1 MLSPS
6 QTVMQGLVKVP
17 LRRDIL
23 ICVNTSAGVDQGAVA
38 STGRGPSPSCV
49 WVVCVDVRLQLLD
62 GITVWT
68 ELCWKEIQCIFPAF
82 SQNYAKLRRHK
93 STFVSVQS
101 MSYFLLFPVRPRDR
115 EEAGFSTCSP
125 RCGVYVLEWQA
136 WHASQAFH
144 CNVCAPRP
152 TRRRRRS
159 CKQQYIG
166 NVFVTLLQLCC
177 HILFLYCDTLLL
189 VPKEGAAHSV
199 PVMKLAVSCCLRRQA
214 CAQSYTSRHTGTRV
228 ERPSFAEGPLCQK
241 ALNRNLIGRRGRGLK
256 GRRALSAVARLAA
269 GGCVEQHPVEAV
281 PPVAL
286 TAAAVSTCRRGP
298 AEVVGASHACH
309 RPRLF
314 LEGAR
319 GAWPACLPVFAV
331 KPGLARAGRQV
342 STTSRGKRAIGAQRA
357 HGGALVRKCACGAC
371 CTCRRAPKAWRLRR
385 SEAVQQIALRGH
397 ESGTLPNHRSGVRK
411 FSRGACCA
419 RCPRQGILP
428 GLARLAHCHVRRA
441 RCSCRLA
448 SRTKCALGGV
458 CAAGV

>member
-1 MLSPS
+1 MIPRLNFSCWGLNCTSTYLYTAPMCQQELVLMLSPS

-62 GITVWT
+62 GSTVWT

-159 CKQQYIG
+159 SKQHYIDS
-166 NVFVTLLQLCC
+166 VFVTLLSQ
-177 HILFLYCDTLLL
+177 F
-189 VPKEGAAHSV
+189 V
-199 PVMKLAVSCCLRRQA
+199 PVLRYFTA
-214 CAQSYTSRHTGTRV
+214 
-228 ERPSFAEGPLCQK
+228 RPK
-241 ALNRNLIGRRGRGLK
+241 RR
-256 GRRALSAVARLAA
+256 
-269 GGCVEQHPVEAV
+269 
-281 PPVAL
+281 
-286 TAAAVSTCRRGP
+286 
-298 AEVVGASHACH
+298 
-309 RPRLF
+309 
-314 LEGAR
+314 
-319 GAWPACLPVFAV
+319 
-331 KPGLARAGRQV
+331 
-342 STTSRGKRAIGAQRA
+342 
-357 HGGALVRKCACGAC
+357 
-371 CTCRRAPKAWRLRR
+371 RR
-385 SEAVQQIALRGH
+385 SQH
-397 ESGTLPNHRSGVRK
+397 S
-411 FSRGACCA
+411 
-419 RCPRQGILP
+419 
-428 GLARLAHCHVRRA
+428 CH
-441 RCSCRLA
+441 
-448 SRTKCALGGV
+448 
-458 CAAGV
+458 

>member
-1 MLSPS
+1 MY
-6 QTVMQGLVKVP
+6 
-17 LRRDIL
+17 
-23 ICVNTSAGVDQGAVA
+23 C
-38 STGRGPSPSCV
+38 C
-49 WVVCVDVRLQLLD
+49 LQLL
-62 GITVWT
+62 
-68 ELCWKEIQCIFPAF
+68 
-82 SQNYAKLRRHK
+82 
-93 STFVSVQS
+93 
-101 MSYFLLFPVRPRDR
+101 
-115 EEAGFSTCSP
+115 
-125 RCGVYVLEWQA
+125 
-136 WHASQAFH
+136 
-144 CNVCAPRP
+144 
-152 TRRRRRS
+152 RRRLYWPGVTWAHRR
-159 CKQQYIG
+159 CNEMPAMPAMPATQAHTHRTLW
-166 NVFVTLLQLCC
+166 NVYMQCM
-177 HILFLYCDTLLL
+177 
-189 VPKEGAAHSV
+189 GA
-199 PVMKLAVSCCLRRQA
+199 
-214 CAQSYTSRHTGTRV
+214 
-228 ERPSFAEGPLCQK
+228 GPLCRE

-256 GRRALSAVARLAA
+256 GRRALSARLAA

-298 AEVVGASHACH
+298 AEVVGASRARH
-309 RPRLF
+309 RPCLF

-319 GAWPACLPVFAV
+319 GAWPACLPIFAV

-342 STTSRGKRAIGAQRA
+342 STTSRGKRAIGARRA